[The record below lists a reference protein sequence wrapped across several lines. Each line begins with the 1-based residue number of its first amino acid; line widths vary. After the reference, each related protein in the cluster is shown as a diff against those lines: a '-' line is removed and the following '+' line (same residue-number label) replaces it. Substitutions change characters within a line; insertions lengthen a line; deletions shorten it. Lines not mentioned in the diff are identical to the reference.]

1 MANSFLDLIGLAHFK
16 EKQSQQI
23 SKEFAKKSEVV
34 TKAEASDFA
43 KHKTCSAIRDR
54 STSKPDYGLRKLF
67 KNPCSQAELNK
78 IVPFGFSLQRQKMVF
93 FCH

>member
-43 KHKTCSAIRDR
+43 KPRFEIA
-54 STSKPDYGLRKLF
+54 LR
-67 KNPCSQAELNK
+67 Q
-78 IVPFGFSLQRQKMVF
+78 SLTTG
-93 FCH
+93 

>member
-54 STSKPDYGLRKLF
+54 ST
-67 KNPCSQAELNK
+67 
-78 IVPFGFSLQRQKMVF
+78 
-93 FCH
+93 

>member
-34 TKAEASDFA
+34 TKADA
-43 KHKTCSAIRDR
+43 
-54 STSKPDYGLRKLF
+54 
-67 KNPCSQAELNK
+67 
-78 IVPFGFSLQRQKMVF
+78 
-93 FCH
+93 

>member
-43 KHKTCSAIRDR
+43 KHKTCSARFEIA
-54 STSKPDYGLRKLF
+54 LR
-67 KNPCSQAELNK
+67 Q
-78 IVPFGFSLQRQKMVF
+78 SLTTG
-93 FCH
+93 

>member
-54 STSKPDYGLRKLF
+54 STSKPDYGLNTK
-67 KNPCSQAELNK
+67 E
-78 IVPFGFSLQRQKMVF
+78 GDE
-93 FCH
+93 

>member
-34 TKAEASDFA
+34 TKADASDFA
-43 KHKTCSAIRDR
+43 KHKTRSAIRDR
-54 STSKPDYGLRKLF
+54 APSKPDYGLSKT
-67 KNPCSQAELNK
+67 KEGAK
-78 IVPFGFSLQRQKMVF
+78 
-93 FCH
+93 

>member
-34 TKAEASDFA
+34 TKEEASAFA
-43 KHKTCSAIRDR
+43 RLKTCSEIRDR
-54 STSKPDYGLRKLF
+54 APTKPDYGLSKT
-67 KNPCSQAELNK
+67 KEGAE
-78 IVPFGFSLQRQKMVF
+78 
-93 FCH
+93 

>member
-34 TKAEASDFA
+34 TKADASGTVKA
-43 KHKTCSAIRDR
+43 
-54 STSKPDYGLRKLF
+54 GLRLI
-67 KNPCSQAELNK
+67 KNK
-78 IVPFGFSLQRQKMVF
+78 GGG
-93 FCH
+93 

>member
-54 STSKPDYGLRKLF
+54 STSKPDYGLNTK
-67 KNPCSQAELNK
+67 EGLNN
-78 IVPFGFSLQRQKMVF
+78 GSERTGHRLYDDG
-93 FCH
+93 

>member
-34 TKAEASDFA
+34 TKADFA

-54 STSKPDYGLRKLF
+54 STSKPDYGLNTKEGA
-67 KNPCSQAELNK
+67 K
-78 IVPFGFSLQRQKMVF
+78 
-93 FCH
+93 